1 MCFPTKKNAPLM
13 TALATPPLTAWAA
26 AVAVMAVIF
35 PPFLKICSAIFSAAA
50 RGDNKT
56 REDRRVLDLRLSFEE
71 AALGCTKELRLSLPQ
86 QCGTCGGSGAKP
98 GSSPVTCRACGGAGQ
113 VRAQRGFFTLQQT
126 CGHCH
131 GRGQTISKPCTTCG
145 GKGRETKT
153 QRISAKIPAG
163 IDDKGIIRLN
173 VNKGGE
179 ILLRIR
185 VESHPLFQRDGD
197 DLHIAIPVSVVVAA
211 LGGHVEAPNI
221 AGGRIK
227 IAIPPETQSGRV
239 LRLRGR
245 GLANPRHGGCGDMLC
260 QVIVETPVNLTGEQR
275 KILQRFDK
283 SISADALHSPKEKSW
298 LEKAKDCL
306 AIDTLGKVC
315 SILGGS

>member
-1 MCFPTKKNAPLM
+1 M
-13 TALATPPLTAWAA
+13 
-26 AVAVMAVIF
+26 
-35 PPFLKICSAIFSAAA
+35 
-50 RGDNKT
+50 
-56 REDRRVLDLRLSFEE
+56 
-71 AALGCTKELRLSLPQ
+71 
-86 QCGTCGGSGAKP
+86 
-98 GSSPVTCRACGGAGQ
+98 
-113 VRAQRGFFTLQQT
+113 RAQRGFFTLQQT

-227 IAIPPETQSGRV
+227 SPSRRKPKADVFYACAARSRQS
-239 LRLRGR
+239 
-245 GLANPRHGGCGDMLC
+245 APRGCGDMLC

-298 LEKAKDCL
+298 LEKAKGLFGD
-306 AIDTLGKVC
+306 
-315 SILGGS
+315 

>member
-1 MCFPTKKNAPLM
+1 M
-13 TALATPPLTAWAA
+13 
-26 AVAVMAVIF
+26 
-35 PPFLKICSAIFSAAA
+35 
-50 RGDNKT
+50 
-56 REDRRVLDLRLSFEE
+56 
-71 AALGCTKELRLSLPQ
+71 
-86 QCGTCGGSGAKP
+86 
-98 GSSPVTCRACGGAGQ
+98 
-113 VRAQRGFFTLQQT
+113 
-126 CGHCH
+126 
-131 GRGQTISKPCTTCG
+131 
-145 GKGRETKT
+145 
-153 QRISAKIPAG
+153 
-163 IDDKGIIRLN
+163 
-173 VNKGGE
+173 
-179 ILLRIR
+179 RIR

-283 SISADALHSPKEKSW
+283 YQRPMLCIRQKKNRGWKRP
-298 LEKAKDCL
+298 KDCL